1 MADQTITTA
10 VNYDAASIGD
20 LANGEQLL
28 INGGSVTIDADV
40 RWNQQAAVFGNVT
53 IDSSL
58 GGAFVLDGTKIWQ
71 VPFSASTGNVPT
83 QAALGFNGVTGG
95 TSGATG
101 ELTRVWAT
109 GSLTPAAAG
118 GAMPATGYIKLRSR
132 TGNFQSGEIITL
144 PGGATVT
151 ASGAGQRSWIHV
163 VGRGVTSGT
172 TFYRITIP
180 RLGSFAASGD
190 WFELGTTNGATN
202 QTFQYPVS
210 DLTPAIWIETAA
222 GSGIYEIWLNAFDR
236 WTDSS
241 VATAD
246 KRGMYFGMDA
256 ATGVITLARRS
267 TTNAGL
273 LPPSGCKV
281 RIPNIICSSANG
293 GATPNYDANILPT
306 NSGYRFG
313 FQTTASASLININNS
328 VMNWLF
334 NPSLPYSITIQ
345 NSALP
350 CGVQIN
356 TPATFTTIQN
366 VGISHVDLTAN
377 FGFLISGPY
386 GGSLTDVRVGKRLQ
400 RTQSTIGISPG
411 QNWTLT
417 RVRADQ
423 LATLTT
429 QTYTTNVINFDF
441 SAGSS
446 QIVMND
452 CISIGGR
459 AINITGGKDITC
471 NNLKYASR
479 AIGANDPSDIGTLA
493 INLSANSSNCIFDG
507 FSIFENLANNCP
519 SSPGIVQVGLCS
531 NITFQNFGSAAVPL
545 NAGTTN
551 PFTQFGSFGSSEQI
565 ILRRVFLSGLKTGTI
580 GHGTSLNANSN
591 STWSNVWSIGADAI
605 TFGGNDNN
613 IRGLYGSLTT
623 PIQAYGIHWVDSFFS
638 STTGGIYIIGNEP
651 TNNTLNQC
659 AASLNNAA
667 GSGFNGAGSV
677 SMKTLT
683 DSVEWTMVYFALG
696 HTGFANVAPTITGTN
711 VANHTFQFQYDT
723 GSGWNG
729 TWLALTGANLSG
741 VGSINPAT
749 GVKLRV
755 LATVN
760 TASTSNL
767 LTMICINTV
776 TNSSAQQTLYLLPG
790 SIINVS
796 NLVPQSRVKV
806 NRVDTGAFLA
816 QASSG
821 AGTTVQFDVQYI
833 GAVKVEA
840 RNASGVTAYKPWVTQ
855 VSISNVAATSVT
867 ALQELE

>member
-10 VNYDAASIGD
+10 VNYDAASIGG

-144 PGGATVT
+144 PGGATVI

-163 VGRGVTSGT
+163 VGRGVTSVG
-172 TFYRITIP
+172 TFYRITVP

-202 QTFQYPVS
+202 QTFQFPVT
-210 DLTPAIWIETAA
+210 DATAAIWIETAP
-222 GSGIYEIWLNAFDR
+222 GSNVYEIWLNAFDR

-267 TTNAGL
+267 TTNAGF
-273 LPPSGCKV
+273 LPPSGCRV
-281 RIPNIICSSANG
+281 RVPNIICSSANG
-293 GATPNYDANILPT
+293 GTTPNYDANILPS
-306 NSGYRFG
+306 NSGFRFG
-313 FQTTASASLININNS
+313 FPTSGIASSININNS

-334 NPSLPYSITIQ
+334 NPTLSYSVTLQ
-345 NSALP
+345 NSAFP
-350 CGVQIN
+350 CGVSIL

-366 VGISHVDLTAN
+366 VGISHVDTTAVS
-377 FGFLISGPY
+377 GLSITGPY
-386 GGSLTDVRVGKRLQ
+386 GGSLTDVRIAKRLQ
-400 RTQSTIGISPG
+400 NSAATIGLSPG
-411 QNWTLT
+411 RGWTLT
-417 RVRADQ
+417 RVRAEQ
-423 LATLTT
+423 FAAVTT
-429 QTYTTNVINFDF
+429 QLYSTGVLNFDF
-441 SAGSS
+441 AAGSS

-459 AINITGGKDITC
+459 AINITGSSYITC
-471 NNLKYASR
+471 NNQKYASR
-479 AIGANDPSDIGTLA
+479 ANGPNDPSDSGTLA
-493 INLSANSSNCIFDG
+493 INIATNSSNCTFDG

-519 SSPGIVQVGLCS
+519 SAPRIVAVNAS
-531 NITFQNFGSAAVPL
+531 SDIIFQNFGTASNPL

-551 PFTQFGSFGSSEQI
+551 PFAQFGSFATSERI
-565 ILRRVFLSGLKTGTI
+565 SLRRVFLTGLQSGTI
-580 GHGTSLNANSN
+580 GHGTILNSVSN
-591 STWSNVWSIGADAI
+591 STWSNIWSIGADAI

-613 IRGLYGSLTT
+613 IRGLYGTLTT

-651 TNNTLNQC
+651 TANTLAQC
-659 AASLNNAA
+659 TASLNSAA
-667 GSGFNGAGSV
+667 ASGFNGVGGV

-683 DSVEWTMVYFALG
+683 DSVEWTMAYFALG

-767 LTMICINTV
+767 LTMIRINTV